1 VGERRADRDVDEAD
15 ARLSEQVD
23 RGGAQPRLVVGLV
36 AELDETKLLRRR
48 GSGSGRGSQHQEQC
62 QCDYHDG
69 SLASHRGDMR
79 EMERAGGSDETE
91 SCVGA

>member
-1 VGERRADRDVDEAD
+1 VGERRAHRDVDEAD

-48 GSGSGRGSQHQEQC
+48 GRGSARGSQHQEHC
-62 QCDYHDG
+62 QRDDDD
-69 SLASHRGDMR
+69 ASHRGEMR
-79 EMERAGGSDETE
+79 EMERAGGSDGTE
-91 SCVGA
+91 L